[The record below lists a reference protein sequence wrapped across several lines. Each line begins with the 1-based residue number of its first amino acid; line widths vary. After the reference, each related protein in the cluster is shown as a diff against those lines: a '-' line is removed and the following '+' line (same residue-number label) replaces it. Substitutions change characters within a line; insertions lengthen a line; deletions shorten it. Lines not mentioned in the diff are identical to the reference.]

1 MSADDKGRSGDDE
14 AGIAWWNALT
24 ERERAKWSAISGDT
38 GRAKDAWEAFKR
50 ASMTGGAGVA
60 GAPRELT
67 PQEVLADLLGSG
79 DFPAEVMDPEGAAEI
94 VLRRL
99 DDAGFKVVP
108 AARLW
113 AIVTGITS

>member
-1 MSADDKGRSGDDE
+1 MSADDE
-14 AGIAWWNALT
+14 AGMAWWNALT
-24 ERERAKWSAISGDT
+24 ERERAKWSALAGNT

-50 ASMTGGAGVA
+50 ASMTGGAGFA

>member
-1 MSADDKGRSGDDE
+1 MDNTASSNSSNRQNVTS
-14 AGIAWWNALT
+14 
-24 ERERAKWSAISGDT
+24 ISP
-38 GRAKDAWEAFKR
+38 
-50 ASMTGGAGVA
+50 SA

>member
-1 MSADDKGRSGDDE
+1 MSGDDE
-14 AGIAWWNALT
+14 AGMAWWNALT
-24 ERERAKWSAISGDT
+24 ERERAKWSACRQYRARQGCVGGVQAGFDD
-38 GRAKDAWEAFKR
+38 GRR
-50 ASMTGGAGVA
+50 A

-79 DFPAEVMDPEGAAEI
+79 DFPAEVIDPEGAAEI
-94 VLRRL
+94 ILRRL

-113 AIVTGITS
+113 AIMTGITS

>member
-1 MSADDKGRSGDDE
+1 MTGDDE
-14 AGIAWWNALT
+14 AGIAWWNGLP
-24 ERERAKWSAISGDT
+24 EQERAKWSAMSGNT
-38 GRAKDAWEAFKR
+38 GRAKDAWEAFRR
-50 ASMTGGAGVA
+50 ASMTGVA

-79 DFPAEVMDPEGAAEI
+79 DFPAEVLDPEGAAEAI
-94 VLRRL
+94 LRRL